1 MKWIKLLSIALF
13 VSCFMTNT
21 YAQEAK
27 KSVTIITKKIDK
39 DGNETV
45 EEKYAEGKEAEK
57 LLKEMDI
64 DVDEDGQIH
73 VEIET
78 DGNKRKKMK
87 VRVESEKEVIN
98 EREND
103 ININIDQDGDERFTL
118 RMHRDGEEE
127 VFNWEGLNNLPEELE
142 KMLEDLDIDLDL
154 QHMEFGDLE
163 DFDMRSFGMPS
174 NYNRAAL
181 GVRIEDAGVGAQIIE
196 VSEGSAA
203 EKAGLK
209 EGDVIT
215 AINGI
220 PIEESGDL
228 VRKIAKY
235 EPNERIEIDYERNGK
250 QRTAKV
256 VLKERTY

>member
-1 MKWIKLLSIALF
+1 MKWIKILSIAFL
-13 VSCFMTNT
+13 VSGFMTNS

-45 EEKYAEGKEAEK
+45 EEKYAEGEDADR

-64 DVDEDGQIH
+64 DVDEEGQIF

-87 VRVESEKEVIN
+87 VRVESEKNVIQEEGN
-98 EREND
+98 EID
-103 ININIDQDGDERFTL
+103 INIDQDGDDRFTL
-118 RMHRDGEEE
+118 RMNRDGDEE

-154 QHMEFGDLE
+154 QNLEFGDLA
-163 DFDMRSFGMPS
+163 DFDMRSLNMPS

-181 GVRIEDAGVGAQIIE
+181 GVRIEDAGVGVQIVE
-196 VSEGSAA
+196 VSESSAA

-209 EGDVIT
+209 KGDIIT

-220 PIEESGDL
+220 PIEQSSDL
-228 VRKIAKY
+228 IRKISKY
-235 EPNERIEIDYERNGK
+235 EPSERIEVDYERNGK
-250 QRTAKV
+250 QKTVKV
-256 VLKERTY
+256 TLKERTY